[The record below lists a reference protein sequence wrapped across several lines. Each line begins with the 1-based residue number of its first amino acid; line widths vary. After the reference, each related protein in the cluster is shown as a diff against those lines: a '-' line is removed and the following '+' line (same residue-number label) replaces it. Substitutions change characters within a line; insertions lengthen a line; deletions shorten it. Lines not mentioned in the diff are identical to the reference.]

1 MVRNDAS
8 QPISSEQA
16 NVEAFI
22 GRWSGRQGGAER
34 ANYALFLV
42 ELCDA
47 LNLPRPEPAS
57 AHRAHNDYVFERVLD
72 RRGRDGS
79 VSHPRIDLYKRGCF
93 ILEAKQSLLKG
104 ARKALVGQVEPLL
117 GSDSQMPRGRRGAER
132 AWDVLMFHARRQAE
146 DYVPSLPSDHGQPPF
161 LIVCDVGHCLE
172 FFANFRRAGAD
183 YEQFPDRQGFRV
195 YLEDLRDTTVR
206 ERLRL
211 IWTDPAALDPALHA
225 SRVTRAI
232 AAQLAQVSKALEARG
247 HAPERVATF
256 LMRCIFTMFAAD
268 VGLLPQACF
277 KDLLAR
283 CEADPTL
290 FVPFVGQLWEAM
302 DEGTFAFGIGAFVKR
317 FNGRFFKERDVLP
330 LGQQEIAK
338 LREAAEHVWRDVDP
352 SIFGTLLEQALD
364 PQERRRLGAH
374 YTPRA
379 FVERMVVATVIEPL
393 RADWLAALTTAELR
407 KSDGRLADAQAT
419 IKGFHARLCAT
430 RVLDPACGTA
440 NFLYV
445 AMELMKRL
453 EGEILEAFASF
464 GGQESLTNLEGQG
477 VEPRQFFGLEIN
489 RRAAAIAELVLW
501 IGHLQG
507 QLRSRMAEWSPPILK
522 DHRNIHAS
530 DALVLSN
537 DDQRRPDWPEAE
549 FIVGNPPFL
558 GGKDVRARLGSP
570 YAQALRHAQPA
581 VNESADLVMSWWDHA
596 ADLLVRPGTVLRRF
610 GFVTT
615 NSIAQVFQRR
625 VVQRHLS
632 APTPISILMAVPDH
646 PWTQA
651 APDCAAVRIAMTVCE
666 AGSKPGILREVVR
679 EAGLDS
685 DSPEV
690 ELGERLGTI
699 NADLTV
705 GVDVTAARALFSNAG
720 LCSPGVKLH
729 GAGFI
734 VDAPL
739 AARLGLGR
747 REGLEHHVRPY
758 RNGRDLTSRSRD
770 VLVIDLFGLSADEVL
785 RRFPEV
791 YQHLLITVKPER
803 DANRR
808 ESYRAS
814 WWVFGEPRRE
824 LRPALT
830 SLRRHI
836 ATVETAKHR
845 VFQFLD
851 AAILPDNMLVN
862 VASADA
868 FDLGVLSSR
877 HHIVWALRTGGW
889 MGIGND
895 HRYSKSRCFDPYPF
909 PAADDLR
916 RQRVRAIA
924 EDLDAHRKRVL
935 AEHAH
940 VTLTGL
946 YNVLDA
952 LKRGI
957 RLGELAAVDRRTFDD
972 GLVLILGE
980 LHERLDRAVAE
991 SYGWPPDLADDA
1003 ILERLMALNRQRMAE
1018 EAVGLVRWLRPDY
1031 QVPRFGSLKDRA
1043 ELALVG
1049 GGGERALSTP
1059 PVGPKATY
1067 PADDAAQTAVVM
1079 AALAKASGPLDAE
1092 GIAVGFRR
1100 GHRVVPRISA
1110 VLFTLYRLGIVGTLD
1125 GGLSFALQRAA

>member
-1 MVRNDAS
+1 MVRNEAL
-8 QPISSEQA
+8 QPDTPDRT

-22 GRWSGRQGGAER
+22 GRWSGRHGGAER

-47 LNLPRPEPAS
+47 LKLPRPEPAS
-57 AHRAHNDYVFERVLD
+57 AQRRHNDYVFERVLD
-72 RRGRDGS
+72 RRARDGTL
-79 VSHPRIDLYKRGCF
+79 SHPRIDLYKRGCF
-93 ILEAKQSLLKG
+93 ILEAKQSRLQG
-104 ARKALVGQVEPLL
+104 AGKALVGQLELL
-117 GSDSQMPRGRRGAER
+117 SGSESQTTRGRRGAER

-146 DYVPSLPSDHGQPPF
+146 DYVPSLPADHDRPPF

-172 FFANFRRAGAD
+172 LFANFRRAGAD

-195 YLEDLRDTTVR
+195 YLEDLRDAAVR

-211 IWTDPAALDPALHA
+211 VWTDPSRLDPALHA
-225 SRVTRAI
+225 ARVTRDI
-232 AAQLAQVSKALEARG
+232 ATQLAEVSKALEARH

-256 LMRCIFTMFAAD
+256 LMRCIFTMFAED
-268 VGLLPQACF
+268 VGLLPPACF

-283 CEADPTL
+283 CETDPSL

-302 DEGTFAFGIGAFVKR
+302 DEGKFAFGIGAFVKQ
-317 FNGRFFKERDVLP
+317 FNGRFFKERDVLA
-330 LGQQEIAK
+330 LEGQEIAK

-364 PQERRRLGAH
+364 PDERRRLGAH

-379 FVERMVVATVIEPL
+379 YVERLVVATVIEPL
-393 RADWLAALTTAELR
+393 RADWLRALTTAELR
-407 KSDGRLADAQAT
+407 KSDGRLAEAQAT

-453 EGEILEAFASF
+453 EGEVLEAFASF
-464 GGQESLTNLEGQG
+464 GGQESLTNLDGDA
-477 VEPRQFFGLEIN
+477 VEPRQFLGLEIN

-507 QLRSRMAEWSPPILK
+507 QLRSRMAEWTPPILK
-522 DHRNIHAS
+522 DHRNIHPS
-530 DALVLSN
+530 DALILSLE
-537 DDQRRPDWPEAE
+537 DRRRPVWPDAE

-558 GGKDVRARLGSP
+558 GGKDVRSRLGDR
-570 YAQALRHAQPA
+570 YAEALRHAQPA
-581 VNESADLVMSWWDHA
+581 VNQSADLVMSWWDHA
-596 ADLLVRPGTVLRRF
+596 AHLLVRPGTVLRRF

-615 NSIAQVFQRR
+615 NSIVQVFQRR

-632 APTPISILMAVPDH
+632 GSAPISILMAVPDH
-646 PWTQA
+646 PWTKA
-651 APDCAAVRIAMTVCE
+651 ATDSAAVRIAMTVCE
-666 AGSKPGILREVVR
+666 AGRKPGVLREVVR
-679 EAGLDS
+679 ESRLDS
-685 DSPEV
+685 DAPEV
-690 ELGERLGTI
+690 ELEERHGTI
-699 NADLTV
+699 HADLTI
-705 GVDVTAARALFSNAG
+705 GVDVTTAQALFSNAS

-729 GAGFI
+729 GSGFI
-734 VDAPL
+734 VDAEL

-747 REGLEHHVRPY
+747 REGLEDHIRSY

-770 VLVIDLFGLSADEVL
+770 VSVVDLFGLSADEVL

-791 YQHLLITVKPER
+791 YQHLLIAVKPER

-808 ESYRAS
+808 EFYRAS

-824 LRPALT
+824 LRPALAG
-830 SLRRHI
+830 LRRYI
-836 ATVETAKHR
+836 ATVETTKHR

-851 AAILPDNMLVN
+851 ATVLPDNMLVA

-868 FDLGVLSSR
+868 FDLGVLSSK
-877 HHIVWALRTGGW
+877 HHLVWALRTGGW
-889 MGIGND
+889 LGIGND
-895 HRYSKSRCFDPYPF
+895 PRYSKSRCFDPFPF

-916 RQRVRAIA
+916 RQRVRAVA

-935 AEHAH
+935 AEHPH

-952 LKRGI
+952 LKRGM
-957 RLGELAAVDRRTFDD
+957 RPGDLAPAARRTFDD

-980 LHERLDRAVAE
+980 LHDRLDRAVAE
-991 SYGWPPDLADDA
+991 SYDWPADLADDA
-1003 ILERLMALNRQRMAE
+1003 ILDRLMTLNRQRTAE
-1018 EAVGLVRWLRPDY
+1018 EAGGMVRWLRPDY
-1031 QVPRFGSLKDRA
+1031 QVPRLGSLKDRA
-1043 ELALVG
+1043 ELGLVDG
-1049 GGGERALSTP
+1049 GGRVGPAPT
-1059 PVGPKATY
+1059 VGPKPSFPT
-1067 PADDAAQTAVVM
+1067 DEAAQTAVVM
-1079 AALAKASGPLDAE
+1079 AALARASVPLDAQ
-1092 GIAVGFRR
+1092 GIATGFRSGR
-1100 GHRVVPRISA
+1100 RVVARISA
-1110 VLFTLYRLGIVGTLD
+1110 VLLTLYRLGIVGTLD
-1125 GGLSFALQRAA
+1125 GGRSFALQRAA